1 MDQILVKE
9 LKVKEK
15 SFCKRNIEVGKF
27 KKRTSIILKLLKTKT
42 KMKMEVKFSHDMS
55 SINSIN

>member
-9 LKVKEK
+9 YKVKEK

-27 KKRTSIILKLLKTKT
+27 KKRESIILKLMKTKT
-42 KMKMEVKFSHDMS
+42 KMVIKFSRDMF